1 MAIEDE
7 IKDVQQLVVNQLG
20 VANGLDNSIA
30 DGQVTPAKLSTG
42 APEWNSGG
50 AFFTK
55 GGQNELNSGVV
66 GDDFTYLDFHST
78 SASNPDYDARISKSS
93 GVDGNF
99 NIMNKGSGEFRLHQ
113 DDRLKFQATPTAASL
128 LSNSYQDARISCYA
142 SDSTWMPSG
151 IQYTANKHIFK
162 NIGQDATSSIHMNM
176 TDDGDAE
183 MVIGSSD
190 SNSEAI
196 LKVSSYTP
204 SIRLEDKTT
213 GSSDFQL
220 QANSGTLSLFSGDE
234 SGDDPLTNN
243 LLNIDNT
250 GKIRVGGE
258 NPQGEQPYVFIH
270 GTRDSAT
277 AVDRLELQGDQVAI
291 MSSSNYAT
299 EALKVVSST
308 VYVPNG
314 ALLIGR
320 ESTSSTANESGTVIH
335 RDGNIF
341 SARDGNSQ
349 QPHIVFM
356 NNADTNVNI
365 VGSIQSSGSSTT
377 FYTNSDYRLKEDIV
391 DMEGSIERLKDLKPV
406 NFKWKSDGTRV
417 DGFIAHEAQ
426 EVVPEAV
433 GGTKDALNEEGNPE
447 YQGIDQSKLVPLLTK
462 ALQEAVAKIEAL
474 EARITALEA

>member
-78 SASNPDYDARISKSS
+78 SASNLDYDARISKSS

-183 MVIGSSD
+183 MVIWSSD
-190 SNSEAI
+190 SNSEANLRI
-196 LKVSSYTP
+196 SSYTP
-204 SIRLEDKTT
+204 SVIFQDR
-213 GSSDFQL
+213 SSGTDDFQI
-220 QANSGTLSLFSGDE
+220 QADSNHLNFRTGDSVDGSDSQLPNVAARLTKDGAMSFGRAGFSAGNAEQGVVISQLGYIYLARSGTALQIHAS
-234 SGDDPLTNN
+234 
-243 LLNIDNT
+243 
-250 GKIRVGGE
+250 
-258 NPQGEQPYVFIH
+258 FI
-270 GTRDSAT
+270 
-277 AVDRLELQGDQVAI
+277 
-291 MSSSNYAT
+291 
-299 EALKVVSST
+299 
-308 VYVPNG
+308 
-314 ALLIGR
+314 
-320 ESTSSTANESGTVIH
+320 
-335 RDGNIF
+335 
-341 SARDGNSQ
+341 
-349 QPHIVFM
+349 
-356 NNADTNVNI
+356 NNATVTPTTVGTITTN
-365 VGSIQSSGSSTT
+365 GSTT
-377 FYTNSDYRLKEDIV
+377 SYNTSSDYRLKEDIV
-391 DMEGSIERLKDLKPV
+391 DIEGSIERLKDLKPV

-433 GGTKDALNEEGNPE
+433 TGTKDAVDEDGNPE

-462 ALQEAVAKIEAL
+462 ALQEAVTKIEAL
-474 EARITALEA
+474 EARVTALEA

>member
-7 IKDVQQLVVNQLG
+7 IKDVQQFVVNQLG

-128 LSNSYQDARISCYA
+128 LSNAYQDARISCYA

-183 MVIGSSD
+183 MVIWSSD
-190 SNSEAI
+190 SNSEANLRI
-196 LKVSSYTP
+196 SSYTP
-204 SIRLEDKTT
+204 SVIFQDRSSGTDDFQIQADSNHLNFRTGDSVDGSDSQLPNVAARLTKDGAMSFGRAGFSAGNAEQGVVISQLGYIYLARSGTALQIHASFINNATVTPTT
-213 GSSDFQL
+213 VGTITTNGSTTSYNTSSDY
-220 QANSGTLSLFSGDE
+220 S
-234 SGDDPLTNN
+234 
-243 LLNIDNT
+243 
-250 GKIRVGGE
+250 
-258 NPQGEQPYVFIH
+258 
-270 GTRDSAT
+270 
-277 AVDRLELQGDQVAI
+277 
-291 MSSSNYAT
+291 
-299 EALKVVSST
+299 
-308 VYVPNG
+308 
-314 ALLIGR
+314 
-320 ESTSSTANESGTVIH
+320 
-335 RDGNIF
+335 
-341 SARDGNSQ
+341 
-349 QPHIVFM
+349 
-356 NNADTNVNI
+356 
-365 VGSIQSSGSSTT
+365 
-377 FYTNSDYRLKEDIV
+377 LKEDIV
-391 DMEGSIERLKDLKPV
+391 DIEGSIERLKDLKPV

-433 GGTKDALNEEGNPE
+433 TGTKDAVYEDGNPQ

-462 ALQEAVAKIEAL
+462 ALQEAVTKIEAL
-474 EARITALEA
+474 EARVTALEA

>member
-162 NIGQDATSSIHMNM
+162 NIGQDATRSIHMNM

-183 MVIGSSD
+183 MVIWSSD
-190 SNSEAI
+190 SNSEANLRI
-196 LKVSSYTP
+196 SSYTP
-204 SIRLEDKTT
+204 SVIFQDR
-213 GSSDFQL
+213 SSGTDDFQI
-220 QANSGTLSLFSGDE
+220 QADSNHLNFRTGDSVDGSDSQLPNVAARLTKDGAMSFGRAGFSAGNAEQGVVISQLGYIYLARSGTALQIHAS
-234 SGDDPLTNN
+234 
-243 LLNIDNT
+243 
-250 GKIRVGGE
+250 
-258 NPQGEQPYVFIH
+258 FI
-270 GTRDSAT
+270 
-277 AVDRLELQGDQVAI
+277 
-291 MSSSNYAT
+291 
-299 EALKVVSST
+299 
-308 VYVPNG
+308 
-314 ALLIGR
+314 
-320 ESTSSTANESGTVIH
+320 
-335 RDGNIF
+335 
-341 SARDGNSQ
+341 
-349 QPHIVFM
+349 
-356 NNADTNVNI
+356 NNATVTPTTVGTITTN
-365 VGSIQSSGSSTT
+365 GSTT
-377 FYTNSDYRLKEDIV
+377 SYNTSSDYRLKEDIV
-391 DMEGSIERLKDLKPV
+391 DIEGSIERLKDLKPV

-433 GGTKDALNEEGNPE
+433 TGTKDAVDEDGNPE

-462 ALQEAVAKIEAL
+462 ALQEAVTKIEAL
-474 EARITALEA
+474 EARVTALEA

>member
-151 IQYTANKHIFK
+151 IQYTANKHSFK

-183 MVIGSSD
+183 LQIESTDHTGEANLMLSSF
-190 SNSEAI
+190 
-196 LKVSSYTP
+196 TP
-204 SIRLEDKTT
+204 SIIFQDKTT
-213 GSSDFQL
+213 DKKDFQIL
-220 QANSGTLSLFSGDE
+220 ADSDSIRFKSGDA
-234 SGDDPLTNN
+234 SGDSQLSDEILR
-243 LLNIDNT
+243 LHSDGRLQI
-250 GKIRVGGE
+250 VGAGE
-258 NPQGEQPYVFIH
+258 AAHAYIK
-270 GTRDSAT
+270 GTRDEST
-277 AVDRLELQGDQVAI
+277 QQDRLELQGDEVAI
-291 MSSSNYAT
+291 MSGTAYAH
-299 EALKVVSST
+299 ESFKVQGSHA
-308 VYVPNG
+308 YVPDGSFYVGTNTASISTDSGAQIFPTGHIYSNVPGTNSVLHLKLYRDNNTVGGISTNG
-314 ALLIGR
+314 
-320 ESTSSTANESGTVIH
+320 TSST
-335 RDGNIF
+335 F
-341 SARDGNSQ
+341 STS
-349 QPHIVFM
+349 
-356 NNADTNVNI
+356 
-365 VGSIQSSGSSTT
+365 
-377 FYTNSDYRLKEDIV
+377 SDYRLKEDIV
-391 DMEGSIERLKDLKPV
+391 DIEGSIDRLKELKPC
-406 NFKWKSDGTRV
+406 NFQWKLDGTRV

-433 GGTKDALNEEGNPE
+433 TGTKDAVDEDGNPD

-474 EARITALEA
+474 EARVTALEA

>member
-162 NIGQDATSSIHMNM
+162 NIGQDATSYIHMNM

-183 MVIGSSD
+183 MVIWSSD
-190 SNSEAI
+190 SNSEANLRI
-196 LKVSSYTP
+196 SSYTP
-204 SIRLEDKTT
+204 SVIFQDR
-213 GSSDFQL
+213 SSGTDDFQI
-220 QANSGTLSLFSGDE
+220 QADSNHLNFRTGDSVDGSDSQLPNVAARLTKDGAMSFGRAGFSAGNAEQGVVISQLGYIYLARSGTALQIHAS
-234 SGDDPLTNN
+234 
-243 LLNIDNT
+243 
-250 GKIRVGGE
+250 
-258 NPQGEQPYVFIH
+258 FI
-270 GTRDSAT
+270 
-277 AVDRLELQGDQVAI
+277 
-291 MSSSNYAT
+291 
-299 EALKVVSST
+299 
-308 VYVPNG
+308 
-314 ALLIGR
+314 
-320 ESTSSTANESGTVIH
+320 
-335 RDGNIF
+335 
-341 SARDGNSQ
+341 
-349 QPHIVFM
+349 
-356 NNADTNVNI
+356 NNATVTPTTVGTITTN
-365 VGSIQSSGSSTT
+365 GSTT
-377 FYTNSDYRLKEDIV
+377 SYNTSSDYRLKEDIV
-391 DMEGSIERLKDLKPV
+391 DIEGSIERLKDLKPV

-433 GGTKDALNEEGNPE
+433 TGTKDAVDEDGNPE

-462 ALQEAVAKIEAL
+462 ALQEAVTKIEAL
-474 EARITALEA
+474 EARVTALEA

>member
-1 MAIEDE
+1 M
-7 IKDVQQLVVNQLG
+7 VVNQLG

-183 MVIGSSD
+183 MVIWSSD
-190 SNSEAI
+190 SNSEANLRI
-196 LKVSSYTP
+196 SSYTP
-204 SIRLEDKTT
+204 SVIFQDR
-213 GSSDFQL
+213 SSGTDDFQI
-220 QANSGTLSLFSGDE
+220 QADSNHLNFRTGDSVDGSDSQLPNVAARLTKDGAMSFGRAGFSAGNAEQGVVISQLGYIYLARSGTALQIHAS
-234 SGDDPLTNN
+234 
-243 LLNIDNT
+243 
-250 GKIRVGGE
+250 
-258 NPQGEQPYVFIH
+258 FI
-270 GTRDSAT
+270 
-277 AVDRLELQGDQVAI
+277 
-291 MSSSNYAT
+291 
-299 EALKVVSST
+299 
-308 VYVPNG
+308 
-314 ALLIGR
+314 
-320 ESTSSTANESGTVIH
+320 
-335 RDGNIF
+335 
-341 SARDGNSQ
+341 
-349 QPHIVFM
+349 
-356 NNADTNVNI
+356 NNATVTPTTVGTITTN
-365 VGSIQSSGSSTT
+365 GSTT
-377 FYTNSDYRLKEDIV
+377 SYNTSSDYRLKEDIV
-391 DMEGSIERLKDLKPV
+391 DIEGSIERLKDLKPV

-433 GGTKDALNEEGNPE
+433 TGTKDAVDEDGNPE

-462 ALQEAVAKIEAL
+462 ALQEAVTKIEAL
-474 EARITALEA
+474 EARVTALEA

>member
-183 MVIGSSD
+183 MVIWSSD
-190 SNSEAI
+190 SNSEANLRI
-196 LKVSSYTP
+196 SSYTP
-204 SIRLEDKTT
+204 SVIFQDR
-213 GSSDFQL
+213 SSGTDDFQI
-220 QANSGTLSLFSGDE
+220 QADSNHLNFRTGDSVDGSDSQLPNVAARLTKDGAMSFGRAGFSAGNAEQGVVISQLGYIYLARSGTALQIHAS
-234 SGDDPLTNN
+234 
-243 LLNIDNT
+243 
-250 GKIRVGGE
+250 
-258 NPQGEQPYVFIH
+258 FI
-270 GTRDSAT
+270 
-277 AVDRLELQGDQVAI
+277 
-291 MSSSNYAT
+291 
-299 EALKVVSST
+299 
-308 VYVPNG
+308 
-314 ALLIGR
+314 
-320 ESTSSTANESGTVIH
+320 
-335 RDGNIF
+335 
-341 SARDGNSQ
+341 
-349 QPHIVFM
+349 
-356 NNADTNVNI
+356 NNATVTPTTVGTITTN
-365 VGSIQSSGSSTT
+365 GSTT
-377 FYTNSDYRLKEDIV
+377 SYNTSSDYRLKEDIV
-391 DMEGSIERLKDLKPV
+391 DIEGSIERLKDLKPV

-433 GGTKDALNEEGNPE
+433 TGTKDAVDEDGNPE

-462 ALQEAVAKIEAL
+462 ALQEAVTKIEAL
-474 EARITALEA
+474 EARVTALEA